1 MGWGLAKGVGRLGGG
16 WYEGCYSSVGEVKG
30 EKGGVAAVIRALHVL
45 EKLVESIGK
54 WGVVGE
60 GQWGRRIGSWCVK

>member
-1 MGWGLAKGVGRLGGG
+1 MKVVILVLVR
-16 WYEGCYSSVGEVKG
+16 SRVR
-30 EKGGVAAVIRALHVL
+30 KGGVAAVIRALHVL

>member
-1 MGWGLAKGVGRLGGG
+1 MSGGLEEVGMKVVILVLVR
-16 WYEGCYSSVGEVKG
+16 SKVR
-30 EKGGVAAVIRALHVL
+30 KGGVATVIRALHVL